1 MRFYE
6 DDYDLYEL
14 TKPKPVN
21 FGLWSSDKLNEMY
34 DATQV
39 IKDALDDL
47 SDNFDPGDWDST
59 NAAYLALKFKLL
71 LLEDLMKEVEEP
83 PEFEPEFDEISN
95 SYFL

>member
-1 MRFYE
+1 MRFPE

-21 FGLWSSDKLNEMY
+21 YGLWASDKLNEMY
-34 DATQV
+34 DAAQT

-47 SDNFDPGDWDST
+47 SDNFDPGDLDAT
-59 NAAYLALKFKLL
+59 NAAYLAFKFKLL

-83 PEFEPEFDEISN
+83 PEFEPEFDEIPN